1 MKLTQKILNY
11 FRKDK
16 ESPASNY
23 SLNFINTPAIT
34 GTMNAYK
41 SFAYACINAR
51 AENISK
57 AKYYLYKETAE
68 TGIREIKKHKILEL
82 LNKPNVRQQTFKEI
96 LFKCAISLDLYGD
109 AFVYIRRDK
118 NGTPLD
124 LYHLPTKTVRIK
136 LNSDS
141 TEIEQYEYSFSGGK
155 INYPAKDIIHFLI
168 PDPDNNF
175 GGKATI
181 EGFNMSLEIDY
192 LQNRYQRNFYKNDAS
207 PAMAIEFEKNMSD
220 IEFNRFKEK
229 FRSLYEGVNNTGKT
243 IFLDNGAKIK
253 PMQSYP
259 KDVEILQSRTW
270 IRDEIMSI
278 FRVPKIILG
287 VTSDVNRANAS
298 QQLATF
304 NENVIKPFAKL
315 TIESKL
321 NSFIARNFPGEDLFI
336 NMEYEFENDRE
347 MQLKAYEIYMKY
359 GILTKDE
366 LRELEGYQPIKKNKN
381 GN

>member
-1 MKLTQKILNY
+1 MKITQKILKY
-11 FRKDK
+11 FRKEK
-16 ESPASNY
+16 ETPTSNY
-23 SLNFINTPAIT
+23 SLSFINTPAIT

-51 AENISK
+51 AENLSK
-57 AKYYLYKETAE
+57 AKYYLYRNTPENN
-68 TGIREIKKHKILEL
+68 IQEIKSHRILDL
-82 LNKPNVRQQTFKEI
+82 LNKPNLRQQTFREI
-96 LFKCAISLDLYGD
+96 LFRCAISLDLYGD
-109 AFVYIRRDK
+109 AFIYIRRDK
-118 NGTPLD
+118 SGIPLD
-124 LYHLPTKTVRIK
+124 LYHLPTKAVRIK
-136 LNSDS
+136 LNSDF
-141 TEIEQYEYSFSGGK
+141 TAIEYYEYTFSGG
-155 INYPAKDIIHFLI
+155 IIRYPAKDIIHFLI

-175 GGKATI
+175 SGKATI

-220 IEFNRFKEK
+220 LEFDRFKQK
-229 FRSLYEGVNNTGKT
+229 FRSLYKGVNNTGKT

-270 IRDEIMSI
+270 IRDEILSI

-287 VTSDVNRANAS
+287 VTSDVNRANAT

-321 NSFIARNFPGEDLFI
+321 NAFIEQNYPGENLFI

-347 MQLKAYEIYMKY
+347 MQLRAYDIYMKY

-366 LRELEGYQPIKKNKN
+366 LRELEGFQPIKRNKN